1 MITFATVRKLS
12 KTCTDLRVQKDAVE
26 TLAEHVNDE
35 VKTMIKRAED
45 IAKANHHKSISA
57 DDIKFAIKWQK

>member
-1 MITFATVRKLS
+1 M
-12 KTCTDLRVQKDAVE
+12 RVQKEAIE
-26 TLAEHVNDE
+26 TLTEHVNDE

-45 IAKANHHKSISA
+45 IAKANRHKSISA